1 LAPKVNPRGLIF
13 LVVLPALAM
22 VGIGWRCDHRRAE

>member
-1 LAPKVNPRGLIF
+1 LIF